1 MSFTRVLIANRGEI
15 ARRIQ
20 RGCRKLGLETVAVFS
35 EADRDAPFVIE
46 ADHAVCI
53 GGAAPSESYLNVD
66 AILDAARPAR
76 ARCIPAMAFCP
87 RTPVSPLRSRRQA
100 LCLSGRNRARLP

>member
-1 MSFTRVLIANRGEI
+1 MSFTRVLITNRGEI

-35 EADRDAPFVIE
+35 EADRDAPFVAE

-53 GGAAPSESYLNVD
+53 GPAAASESYLNVP
-66 AILDAARPAR
+66 AILGLRAPRARV
-76 ARCIPAMAFCP
+76 RCIPVMAFCP
-87 RTPVSPLRSRRQA
+87 RTRISRQRSRPQ
-100 LCLSGRNRARLP
+100 G